1 MNIDFNQIRN
11 QHVRIQNNQVEVG
24 NFRLP
29 FGEVFQFDPSI
40 GAVSAGSIAAASG
53 QFLRLIGDCPVQ
65 LGMLVFTV
73 IGRRRALNL
82 YFPLIKMLTEPEIDQ
97 FYQFV
102 DSIAAHPNFDLK
114 LIGENRGDI
123 TAQMPSGIRLLVA
136 GHIAEIFFRRRDIL
150 ERFLA
155 APRHIRLYTS
165 ARAFEQDGGV
175 GGGDYNPP
183 RQSLQLPLVR
193 LLEGF
198 FGETAGVCPFLHE
211 FGHMLDFFDAGS
223 GKMGQSKGLLP
234 GLSRRDGSIFSPRA
248 RRLFLSGKRLE
259 LDRYLSRYQGRV
271 KAADPL
277 PIGNPYVFQNDS
289 EFIAGYLEMFF
300 RSPNYFAA
308 QNQDLFAAFM
318 ELFGYDPRNAWKQ
331 DFPFYVNENRK
342 FYLGQRPANAPHL
355 TIPRDKGW
363 FSWLSL

>member
-29 FGEVFQFDPSI
+29 FGDVFHFDLSL
-40 GAVSAGSIAAASG
+40 GTVSAQAIAAASE

-73 IGRRRALNL
+73 IGRPRALDL
-82 YFPLIKMLTEPEIDQ
+82 YFPIIKMLTEPEIDP
-97 FYQFV
+97 FYQLV
-102 DSIAAHPNFDLK
+102 DGIAAHPNFDLK
-114 LIGENRGDI
+114 LIRENRADI
-123 TAQMPSGIRLLVA
+123 TAQLPLGIRYLVA

-183 RQSLQLPLVR
+183 RASLQLPMVR

-198 FGETAGVCPFLHE
+198 FGETAGVSPFLHE

-234 GLSRRDGSIFSPRA
+234 GLSRRDGNIFTPSA
-248 RRLFLSGKRLE
+248 RRLFISGKRLE
-259 LDRYLSRYQGRV
+259 LNRYLARYRGSA
-271 KAADPL
+271 KATDSL
-277 PIGNPYVFQNDS
+277 PIGHPYVFQNDS

-300 RSPNYFAA
+300 RDPNYFAT
-308 QNQDLFAAFM
+308 QNQDLYAAFVK
-318 ELFGYDPRNAWKQ
+318 LFGYDPRNAWKQ
-331 DFPFYVNENRK
+331 DFPFYVNENQK
-342 FYLGQRPANAPHL
+342 FYLSGTLPGKPHL
-355 TIPRDKGW
+355 TIPKDKCW
-363 FSWLSL
+363 FSR